1 MKKDCS
7 TCVRGGVGGDLCLNC
22 KSETYENFESKP
34 NDTNV
39 SANHIAT
46 KCRDPKAM
54 YYSYGGVEVLD
65 VIKGK
70 MTPEQ
75 YKGWILWNLIKYACR
90 ANHKG
95 QFARDIEKVN
105 FYSKEMFNILEK

>member
-1 MKKDCS
+1 MKIDCS

-22 KSETYENFESKP
+22 KSENFEYWEP
-34 NDTNV
+34 HPDDINAPADNMV
-39 SANHIAT
+39 T
-46 KCRDPKAM
+46 KCHDPKAM
-54 YYSYGGVEVLD
+54 YYSSGGVEVLD
-65 VIKGK
+65 VIKAK
-70 MTPEQ
+70 LTPEQ
-75 YKGWILWNLIKYACR
+75 YKGWLLGNLIKYACR